1 MGVAVDDMIDDPTKP
16 EFAAWS
22 SYRDFAERVRHQRR
36 YVWDDHVKAFIAT
49 VLATLR
55 DRDVTLRKGIV
66 LFRAQR
72 GIDYVSHRKNRPEE
86 PTGYTALRMKP
97 RPSRATEG
105 RANAT
110 GVPALYLGTTEQT
123 VISEVRPWVGAE
135 ISVAQFELKRKLR
148 ALDLSRGHGQSS
160 IGTLPFSHFLEG
172 KPLTSEQRE
181 KAVWIDIDNAF
192 SEPVTKSDDAGD
204 YVPTQI
210 LAEVF
215 RDAGYEAI
223 VYKSQFGEKGFNV
236 VVFNPDDA
244 DVINCAPYLVSGFD
258 VSFNEIGNRWFRVKK
273 RRGSAATRR
282 KRRPSV
288 KR

>member
-1 MGVAVDDMIDDPTKP
+1 MTMIDDPDKP
-16 EFAAWS
+16 EFATWR

-36 YVWDDHVKAFIAT
+36 YVWDDYIKAFIAT

-55 DRDVTLRKGIV
+55 DRDVTLRKGMV

-72 GIDYVSHRKNRPEE
+72 GIDYVSFHKNRPEE

-97 RPSRATEG
+97 RPSRSIEG
-105 RANAT
+105 RANAA
-110 GVPALYLGTTEQT
+110 GVPVLYLGTTEQT

-135 ISVAQFELKRKLR
+135 ISVAQFKLKRKLR

-160 IGTLPFSHFLEG
+160 LNALPFNHFLEQ
-172 KPLTSEQRE
+172 KPLTSAQCE

-192 SEPVTKSDDAGD
+192 SEPVTKSDDAAD

-215 RDAGYEAI
+215 RNAGYGAI
-223 VYKSQFGEKGFNV
+223 VYKSQFGEKGFNIV
-236 VVFNPDDA
+236 LFNSDDA
-244 DVINCAPYLVSGFD
+244 DAINCAPYRVTGFD
-258 VSFNEIGNRWFRVKK
+258 VSFQEIRNRWFRTKK
-273 RRGSAATRR
+273 LRRSAAT
-282 KRRPSV
+282 KGRPSA